1 MSRHVLDARVLLF
14 LNMTPSANQLTLE
27 VFNQPT
33 TGSLSSRMAYAI
45 PLSGSLIGL
54 KQCHRART
62 WTLRMNKAS
71 DPTLPASSAALKK
84 APFFILILRPPSTQ
98 IGEWP
103 GLRHN

>member
-1 MSRHVLDARVLLF
+1 MSRHVLDAWVLLF

-27 VFNQPT
+27 LFNQPT
-33 TGSLSSRMAYAI
+33 VGSRSSRMAYAI

-54 KQCHRART
+54 KQCHHARK

-71 DPTLPASSAALKK
+71 DPTLPVSSAALKK
-84 APFFILILRPPSTQ
+84 ALRFMSILRLPSTP

-103 GLRHN
+103 RLHHN